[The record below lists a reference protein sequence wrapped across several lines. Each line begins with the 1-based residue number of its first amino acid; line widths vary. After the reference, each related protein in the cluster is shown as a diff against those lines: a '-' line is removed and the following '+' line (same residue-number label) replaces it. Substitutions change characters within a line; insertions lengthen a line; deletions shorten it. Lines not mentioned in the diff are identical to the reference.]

1 MKLRHTF
8 LTAAL
13 AIAVTLGASLHTQAA
28 VYITEWMYSGTD
40 GEYIEFTNTSAAP
53 VDLTGWSFSDS
64 ARTPGHVDL
73 SAFGILAGGQSV
85 VLTDVVAAAFRTA
98 WNLDPAV
105 KVIGEN
111 IVNLGRGDEINL
123 YDASLTLVD
132 RLTYADNGAAGGPR
146 TQNVSGVTTPDNY
159 GANDATKWTLSV
171 SGVDGAVT
179 SASQDVGSPGTA
191 PVPEPSVSLLALGAI
206 SLLGVRRRKA

>member
-8 LTAAL
+8 LTATA
-13 AIAVTLGASLHTQAA
+13 AIAVTLGASLNAQAA

-40 GEYIEFTNTSAAP
+40 GEFVEFTNTGVLP
-53 VDLTGWSFSDS
+53 VDLTGWSYSDS
-64 ARTPGHVDL
+64 AQIPGHVDL

-85 VLTDVVAAAFRTA
+85 ILTEAVEAAFRTA

-123 YDASLTLVD
+123 YDASNALVD

-146 TQNVSGVTTPDNY
+146 TQNVSGETTPDNY
-159 GANDATKWTLSV
+159 GKNDATKWTLSV
-171 SGVDGAVT
+171 NGVNGAVT
-179 SASQDVGSPGTA
+179 STGADVGSPGTA
-191 PVPEPSVSLLALGAI
+191 PIPEPSAPLFAMGALAL
-206 SLLGVRRRKA
+206 LGIRRRKA

>member
-8 LTAAL
+8 LTAAV

-111 IVNLGRGDEINL
+111 IVNLGRSDEINL
-123 YDASLTLVD
+123 YDPSLTLVD
-132 RLTYADNGAAGGPR
+132 RLTFNDQAALGPR
-146 TQNVSGVTTPDNY
+146 TQLKSGVTTPDNY

-179 SASQDVGSPGTA
+179 SAGQDVGSPGAA

>member
-8 LTAAL
+8 LTAAV
-13 AIAVTLGASLHTQAA
+13 AIAVALGASLHTQAA

-40 GEYIEFTNTSAAP
+40 GEFIEFTNTGTVP
-53 VDLTGWSFSDS
+53 VDLTGWSYSDS

-73 SAFGILAGGQSV
+73 SAFGTLAGGQSV
-85 VLTDVVAAAFRTA
+85 ILTDVAEAAFHTA
-98 WNLDPAV
+98 WNLDSTV

-111 IVNLGRGDEINL
+111 TINLGRRDEINL
-123 YDASLTLVD
+123 YDVSGALMD
-132 RLTYADNGAAGGPR
+132 RLTYADDGAAGGPR
-146 TQNVSGVTTPDNY
+146 TQNTSGVTTPGNY
-159 GANDATKWTLSV
+159 GKNDATLWALSV
-171 SGVDGAVT
+171 TGVDGAVT
-179 SASQDVGSPGTA
+179 SVGGDVGSPGTA